1 MTRMDVTDAIF
12 EMEERYPGFEMICS
26 FNENGMIEECFSSE
40 LPEVCWKTGYY
51 EVIGYICPEC
61 GEPIY
66 LDDYEEFDWSF
77 IVSACPVCEFEF
89 EQKGQIMERREEA
102 LNELEYVIDII
113 SDLVNSFNIRTG
125 KELYNA
131 VFDYEYMFCDKG
143 ITINSGCTRLSFEP
157 MDGEYLVKIQ
167 YCDGMHPS
175 YEPPENW
182 FYNYCELE
190 SEIYEAATKRGV
202 NECLTWCVPLME
214 IGPFVAYAVER
225 CEIDEFAICDEIDSQ
240 NYSDFCSREGL
251 IDSPE
256 ARDKF
261 ASSEDWYEVTDELM
275 MSVARHHWEDET
287 IDALEE
293 LFDEYDVNDLH
304 ENNWGYKNGRLVVF
318 DYGGYHSQS

>member
-1 MTRMDVTDAIF
+1 
-12 EMEERYPGFEMICS
+12 
-26 FNENGMIEECFSSE
+26 
-40 LPEVCWKTGYY
+40 
-51 EVIGYICPEC
+51 
-61 GEPIY
+61 
-66 LDDYEEFDWSF
+66 
-77 IVSACPVCEFEF
+77 
-89 EQKGQIMERREEA
+89 MERREEA
-102 LNELEYVIDII
+102 LNELEYVLDII
-113 SDLVNSFNIRTG
+113 SDLVDSFNIRTG

-175 YEPPENW
+175 RELPENW
-182 FYNYCELE
+182 SYNYCELE

-202 NECLTWCVPLME
+202 NECLTWCAPLME

-251 IDSPE
+251 IDSSE

-261 ASSEDWYEVTDELM
+261 ANSEDWYEVTDELM

-318 DYGGYHSQS
+318 DYGGYHG